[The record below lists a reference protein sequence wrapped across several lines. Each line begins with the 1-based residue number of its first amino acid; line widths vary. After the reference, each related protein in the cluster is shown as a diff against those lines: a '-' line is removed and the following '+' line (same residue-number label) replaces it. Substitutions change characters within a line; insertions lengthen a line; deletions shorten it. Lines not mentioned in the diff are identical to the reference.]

1 MARTKQEPKAKKAK
15 KEKPHDFM
23 PDFLKN
29 LNELIEIYEKQ
40 GDFRATGLTKAAKS
54 LHGHIITSVD
64 DIEEYKLKELRGVGT
79 STIEMLQEF
88 IHLGEIER
96 LEKLRPKP
104 KANPD
109 QVEWFATLTEE
120 QAGYIQD
127 WWDSEGEKK
136 CGEENGVFGSRG
148 IPFTFKYEGDTYK
161 VDGDA
166 DEDEWEGRVHG
177 ISFEGT
183 VYKNGVEHGSFSC
196 KIEFDG
202 FECEGDHAGCTLL
215 NGEEDEALAEQC
227 RDAFDSAYILQG
239 SRAYRE

>member
-1 MARTKQEPKAKKAK
+1 MARKKQEPKAKKAK
-15 KEKPHDFM
+15 KEKAHDFM

-40 GDFRATGLTKAAKS
+40 GDFRATSLTKAAKS

-64 DIEEYKLKELRGVGT
+64 DIEMYKLKELRGVGT

-88 IHLGEIER
+88 IQLGEIER

-127 WWDSEGEKK
+127 WWDSRGERSYA
-136 CGEENGVFGSRG
+136 V
-148 IPFTFKYEGDTYK
+148 GDTHK
-161 VDGDA
+161 VENLIGMFGDMTEHECEA
-166 DEDEWEGRVHG
+166 MYEHWGETGRNTYEPESDED
-177 ISFEGT
+177 T
-183 VYKNGVEHGSFSC
+183 
-196 KIEFDG
+196 
-202 FECEGDHAGCTLL
+202 T
-215 NGEEDEALAEQC
+215 
-227 RDAFDSAYILQG
+227 
-239 SRAYRE
+239 